1 MMYNYYCFPGIIFE
15 TVGLKNETIMKLTEK
30 EKANKIIDIILKICD
45 VTIIKIKSN
54 SRLKEIRQPR
64 QLIHYFLRKNT
75 ELSLWS
81 IANLT
86 DNDHSTVMH
95 SIKTVENDLNFD
107 KELILLNDKINEQMR
122 IELLTI

>member
-1 MMYNYYCFPGIIFE
+1 
-15 TVGLKNETIMKLTEK
+15 MKLTEK